1 MSYLP
6 VSKPISTYT
15 GVCVGGGFCSLFLQE
30 LGLTILIHSVKITEE
45 KFINNRVKSWPL
57 S

>member
-6 VSKPISTYT
+6 ISKPISTYT
-15 GVCVGGGFCSLFLQE
+15 GGWVLFCLLFLQE
-30 LGLTILIHSVKITEE
+30 FALMILIHSVKITEE

>member
-15 GVCVGGGFCSLFLQE
+15 GGGVFCSLFLQE
-30 LGLTILIHSVKITEE
+30 FGLTILIHSVKITEE